1 MHFIVALR
9 AAVTRAAPQV
19 GEWDA
24 AGARYTVN
32 DERAF
37 LRLLAVTKTNTLR
50 RQLTRYGF
58 ARWEC
63 FELSFAHPLFLRD
76 LPDLQQR
83 IRGRAKKVDRAYY
96 EILQLAREIPLDEEE
111 LSAI

>member
-37 LRLLAVTKTNTLR
+37 LRLLAVTKDQHSAAPTDPLR
-50 RQLTRYGF
+50 LCALGV
-58 ARWEC
+58 
-63 FELSFAHPLFLRD
+63 L
-76 LPDLQQR
+76 
-83 IRGRAKKVDRAYY
+83 
-96 EILQLAREIPLDEEE
+96 
-111 LSAI
+111 